1 MRVLLCCI
9 YLFPIPL
16 HSFAILKKNEAHKT
30 RVSVHTD
37 AIVAT
42 TASIARLR
50 MRAHVIILPDT
61 EPPVPI
67 HPHPLSSNPIISL
80 STLSY
85 PRRCQ
90 HSHTFA
96 QQVRSSSKKPLFL
109 YSAITSSPLLLP
121 SRFRISRATTANR
134 CLYL

>member
-67 HPHPLSSNPIISL
+67 HL
-80 STLSY
+80 STLQQSNHFLV
-85 PRRCQ
+85 
-90 HSHTFA
+90 HSLLSTALSALAHVCTAGEVIEQETSLFVLCNHLISFA
-96 QQVRSSSKKPLFL
+96 AP
-109 YSAITSSPLLLP
+109 
-121 SRFRISRATTANR
+121 
-134 CLYL
+134 